1 MIREAIQLRI
11 EPSVWHY
18 NLACILSLQGKK
30 DEAFEALEQAI
41 VAGENERDLAQTDS
55 DLDPIRK
62 DGRFKRLMTV
72 MSVMD
77 NQSPSSPKECARP
90 ENGMLL
96 LTDSN
101 SYFAFN
107 DYAYHSTIDDSD
119 FDLPLYLDTEGVKE
133 TPRGYCRVE
142 YDRMAKDFS
151 IDRGLAKHY
160 FMKAGTG
167 RAMPTIVR
175 GKFVP
180 ELVKTSAFDSE
191 KVATQNVLGLYS
203 VQEYRQTLNWC
214 VLYRGTANDGVR
226 LAEMIRTACDAMP
239 KEIYQDMVLH
249 GGYAATMVQLIHR
262 SMKPGKNGPVIKVDD
277 VDVEKMREL
286 ALEGC
291 LWLFVKEDDDLTGLA
306 IRWDISVD
314 RLREWNGLSSEAK
327 VHKGDVIRVK

>member
-1 MIREAIQLRI
+1 M
-11 EPSVWHY
+11 
-18 NLACILSLQGKK
+18 
-30 DEAFEALEQAI
+30 
-41 VAGENERDLAQTDS
+41 
-55 DLDPIRK
+55 
-62 DGRFKRLMTV
+62 
-72 MSVMD
+72 
-77 NQSPSSPKECARP
+77 
-90 ENGMLL
+90 

-107 DYAYHSTIDDSD
+107 EYAYLSIIDDPD
-119 FDLPLYLDTEGVKE
+119 FDQPLYLDTEGVKE

-151 IDRGLAKHY
+151 IDGGLAKHY

-191 KVATQNVLGLYS
+191 KVATRNVLGLYS

-214 VLYRGTANDGVR
+214 VLYNGTANDGVR

-306 IRWDISVD
+306 IRWDIPVD

-327 VHKGDVIRVK
+327 VHKGDVIRVE